1 MVVIKGSDIMSN
13 VNNKKNSKDHVN
25 VQKVSNG
32 KINTKK
38 VFARKDN
45 VRVEDISIDEALS
58 SRVSRNKK
66 LYSNKSSES
75 KEKKLHEN
83 NSHEI
88 KSKENFSNTKQQKF
102 NFENKKIKIEDDM
115 DSSFFNEKKKNKSK
129 VKEKISTP
137 VSIKVEDIPIK
148 KVLKK
153 NKKSDSSVVI
163 MLFLAV
169 IIVFMGVFLIYHFG
183 SFDHD
188 QVKKNSII
196 KKVEVV
202 PENIV
207 FLGDSITYQY
217 DIEKFYSKRNVVNSG
232 INGNTTQNI
241 LDDMKNRV
249 YRYNPSHVILLI
261 GTNDLNNGES
271 IDKIVGNIEEI
282 IKDIKI
288 KLPKTK
294 IYLESVYPINNTD
307 DKKIDHEMVGKRS
320 NEDIKKINKELKKV
334 SKKEKVKYIN
344 MYSNLV
350 DDDGNL
356 NLDYT
361 KEGLHINDDGY
372 DIITFEINKLLKN
385 Q

>member
-38 VFARKDN
+38 VFAKKDN
-45 VRVEDISIDEALS
+45 VKVEDISIDEALS

-261 GTNDLNNGES
+261 GINDLNNGES